1 MATMPRTTTGEGTAP
16 WRTHAVANQPP
27 PLTGLDVFASNL
39 PLVEATEREGAGWIR
54 ERASA
59 LGRFVGEAGGPQ
71 EVWGRLANEHKPVL
85 HTHDRY
91 GNRIDEVEFHPA
103 WHQLMKMGVEHELH
117 SLPWT
122 SDEPAV
128 HAART
133 AMYMTG
139 MQAEAGYAC
148 PITMTFAVVPALRAQ
163 PELAAQWEPLVTAT
177 SYDPRSIPA
186 AEKGSAIAGM
196 AMTEKQGGS
205 DVRANTTFARPLN
218 GGGAGA
224 EYQLTGHKWF
234 CSAPM
239 SDLFLVL
246 AQAESADGSAEGLS
260 CFLMP
265 RILPDGTRNAMHIQ
279 RLKDKLGNR
288 SNASSEIELHN
299 AWGQMVGEPGRGVPT
314 IIEMVG
320 HTRLDCVIGAAAG
333 MRAAVVQA
341 THHAA
346 HRAAFGKT
354 LIDQPLMRN
363 VLADLCLESEAAT
376 ALAMRLA
383 RAYDEAGQDGSDAG
397 EGDENTSDAQL
408 FKRVATAVGKYW
420 ACKRAPNHA
429 FEAMECLGGNGY
441 VEDSGMPRL
450 YREAPLTSIWEGSGN
465 VISLDVLRA
474 LSRSPRALEV
484 FLAEVSLAQ
493 GADARLDA
501 HIERLKAQLFNED
514 PATLETRA
522 RRVVESMALALQ
534 GSLLVRGAP
543 PAVADAF
550 CAARLGGEGGLEY
563 GTLGAGADFE
573 TIIERSR
580 PQV

>member
-1 MATMPRTTTGEGTAP
+1 MATVSQPAREDAP
-16 WRTHAVANQPP
+16 WQTHTVANQPP
-27 PLTGLDVFASNL
+27 PLVGLDVFAGNL

-71 EVWGRLANEHKPVL
+71 ELWGRLANENKPVL

-103 WHQLMKMGVEHELH
+103 WHQLMTMGVEHELH

-128 HAART
+128 HAARA

-163 PELAAQWEPLVTAT
+163 PELAAEWEPLVTAT
-177 SYDPRSIPA
+177 TYDPRSIPA

-205 DVRANTTFARPLN
+205 DVRANTTYARPLN

-239 SDLFLVL
+239 SDIFLVL

-288 SNASSEIELHN
+288 SNASSEIELHD
-299 AWGQMVGEPGRGVPT
+299 AWAQMVGEPGRGVPT

-346 HRAAFGKT
+346 HRTAFGKT
-354 LIDQPLMRN
+354 LIDQPLMGN

-376 ALAMRLA
+376 ALTMRLA
-383 RAYDEAGQDGSDAG
+383 RAYDEAGNDAR
-397 EGDENTSDAQL
+397 EGVDDSDAQL

-474 LSRSPRALEV
+474 LSRSPHSLEV
-484 FLAEVSLAQ
+484 FLAEVSQAQ

-501 HIERLKAQLFNED
+501 HVQHLKSQFAD
-514 PATLETRA
+514 PTTLESRA
-522 RRVVESMALALQ
+522 RRVVEGMALALE

-550 CAARLGGEGGLEY
+550 CASRLGHDGGLEY
-563 GTLGAGADFE
+563 GTLPAGTDFK

-580 PQV
+580 PQI

>member
-1 MATMPRTTTGEGTAP
+1 MATVSQPAREDAP
-16 WRTHAVANQPP
+16 WRTHTVANHPP
-27 PLTGLDVFASNL
+27 PLVGIDVFSSNL
-39 PLVEATEREGAGWIR
+39 PLVEATEREGAGWIA

-59 LGRFVGEAGGPQ
+59 LGRFVGEVDGPQ
-71 EVWGRLANEHKPVL
+71 QLWGRLANENKPVL

-91 GNRIDEVEFHPA
+91 GNRLDEVEFHPA
-103 WHQLMKMGVEHELH
+103 WHQLMTMGVEHELH

-128 HAART
+128 HAARA

-148 PITMTFAVVPALRAQ
+148 PITMTFAVLPALRAQ
-163 PELAAQWEPLVTAT
+163 PELAAEWEPLVTAT
-177 SYDPRSIPA
+177 TYDPRSIPA

-205 DVRANTTFARPLN
+205 DVRANTTYARPLN

-299 AWGQMVGEPGRGVPT
+299 AWAQMVGEPGRGVPT

-383 RAYDEAGQDGSDAG
+383 RAYDEAGNDARDGVD
-397 EGDENTSDAQL
+397 DSDAQL

-484 FLAEVSLAQ
+484 FLAEVELAG

-501 HIERLKAQLFNED
+501 HVERLKSQFAD
-514 PATLETRA
+514 PTTLESRA
-522 RRVVESMALALQ
+522 RRVVEGMALALE

-550 CAARLGGEGGLEY
+550 CAARLGGDGGLEY
-563 GTLGAGADFE
+563 GTLGAGSDFRA
-573 TIIERSR
+573 IIERSR